1 MASLN
6 DLRGEIE
13 SLKISL
19 AASNEEVQRLKQI
32 LSENLPNWEDG
43 GSTSS
48 NLPNPVDLKSNSQ
61 SLTKSKLTKEDIER
75 CTFVPQ
81 AALICSQIQQT
92 AYSPRT
98 EGWRPG
104 KVEGHLQQS
113 TPLSNQLDLILIGQ
127 PNLLT

>member
-75 CTFVPQ
+75 YSRQ
-81 AALICSQIQQT
+81 LILPELRVEGQEKLKVT
-92 AYSPRT
+92 WK
-98 EGWRPG
+98 GWRLP
-104 KVEGHLQQS
+104 
-113 TPLSNQLDLILIGQ
+113 
-127 PNLLT
+127 

>member
-75 CTFVPQ
+75 CTFVLQ

-92 AYSPRT
+92 AYPS
-98 EGWRPG
+98 
-104 KVEGHLQQS
+104 
-113 TPLSNQLDLILIGQ
+113 
-127 PNLLT
+127 